1 MNTIIKNQESQTARI
16 KAKSPEDIASLIN
29 RYFASVFES
38 DDAVNDTSYES
49 KALVVSE
56 IILTVEKVQAV
67 LETLDVT
74 KATGPDN
81 VPARLLKE
89 TAPVISV
96 SVCTLFNKSLRQGVL
111 PENWKIAN
119 IVPTVADKGHLCCM
133 EMRLCCIEMVCAA
146 QKCDCAVQKCDCVA

>member
-1 MNTIIKNQESQTARI
+1 MF
-16 KAKSPEDIASLIN
+16 N

-96 SVCTLFNKSLRQGVL
+96 SVCTLFNKSLRQSVL

-119 IVPTVADKGHLCCM
+119 IVSVYKKDEKEHAENYRPISLLSIVSKVLKHSAS
-133 EMRLCCIEMVCAA
+133 
-146 QKCDCAVQKCDCVA
+146 